1 MKFVK
6 ANVIVR
12 TLIFGSIV
20 AVLSACSGGGGGAPP
35 PLAVTPTPTPTTSS
49 VSGTLIING
58 IEAPEP
64 ASRSVSNLSDA
75 DEPTSNVES
84 PLVIGQGII
93 SLNAEFKADGRASLQ
108 GIINRHPDLIIEVK
122 DEVTPQGPFL
132 VTFGNSDSTS
142 STQLALEALR
152 TDSAVLAAEPVF
164 TIQTK
169 AVGKLEPNDSG
180 YPFQKKALELIGMPT
195 AWAVTVG
202 KPSVCVAVLDDGIF
216 AGHTDL
222 SANLRPGYD
231 FVSNDADPTAP
242 TNKDTHG
249 THVAGTV
256 AALGNNRFGVV
267 GVAFKSRVVP
277 VRVIGDGA
285 GQFALVKAIRWAAG
299 LSVTGVP
306 NNLNPCRVINMSL
319 GFISKGN
326 CTAGPFPSIQEA
338 VDAAEAAGVVV
349 VAAAGNE
356 AQACPAPQSSA
367 PANLNNVIS
376 VAAVTPS
383 GERAVYSNEAPTNWI
398 AAPGG
403 SATIESEQIASTTF
417 TGDGAAR
424 KDHYKFMPGTSMA
437 SPHVAGVVALMLS
450 VNPNLTPAEVRDIL
464 ARTADDKG
472 AVGRDNIFGYG
483 IIRADKAVQAAGNTS
498 PPAGVQLA
506 TVPSSLKLSSTQTAG
521 KITVSNRGDQTISVT
536 FKSGVEAEDTGGN
549 WLAVAFPT
557 AGATAPFDITLTA
570 DRGNLQPGIYRARV
584 EVTTSASRVVVPVT
598 LVVPVPGTPDIGTIT
613 VKLLNP
619 DTNAIVASTTTNAAA
634 NYRYSMS
641 GFPAGSYLVRAESE
655 STGVLSYRGD
665 YPLIN
670 SAKPVTLSGTETLA
684 GFSVSRATST
694 RSLSGITGNS
704 APITNGILANVYDPA
719 YGDPIANATI
729 SITDGASAKTDIYG
743 EATFADVSG
752 PVTITATAPGYS
764 TQTFVDINSET
775 IEFELELDQAGKFVV
790 PVNLTVYIDGLVP
803 GETGYV
809 SAIVDGDFE
818 EFALVNSDNPSAT
831 LSIPSGRELSIG
843 LFANN
848 ASNVATKFNVEDFYP
863 IYENSEVTIDARV
876 VTATANTSSTF
887 EGFGPFAIDGE
898 THSAIALA
906 YDDAGTSYI
915 IGAQFNVPIGQPFDL
930 SRVSLGS
937 EQDDI
942 IAGQIVYFADDS
954 ALTLGSYTAYTV
966 YNTLSG
972 LPTSVIGELP
982 QALTLFEP
990 MDNATVS
997 TTSPTLRFF
1006 SPARNITP
1014 SLLAVTIEG
1023 PDEFLW
1029 EIILPP
1035 TATSFKLPT
1044 LSSGGL
1050 AAGTTYQWYVED
1062 YVLDGFSYDDFSFEF
1077 GGFFDY
1083 NTESVTRSFKTAP

>member
-1 MKFVK
+1 
-6 ANVIVR
+6 
-12 TLIFGSIV
+12 
-20 AVLSACSGGGGGAPP
+20 
-35 PLAVTPTPTPTTSS
+35 
-49 VSGTLIING
+49 
-58 IEAPEP
+58 
-64 ASRSVSNLSDA
+64 
-75 DEPTSNVES
+75 
-84 PLVIGQGII
+84 
-93 SLNAEFKADGRASLQ
+93 
-108 GIINRHPDLIIEVK
+108 
-122 DEVTPQGPFL
+122 
-132 VTFGNSDSTS
+132 
-142 STQLALEALR
+142 
-152 TDSAVLAAEPVF
+152 
-164 TIQTK
+164 
-169 AVGKLEPNDSG
+169 
-180 YPFQKKALELIGMPT
+180 
-195 AWAVTVG
+195 
-202 KPSVCVAVLDDGIF
+202 
-216 AGHTDL
+216 
-222 SANLRPGYD
+222 
-231 FVSNDADPTAP
+231 
-242 TNKDTHG
+242 
-249 THVAGTV
+249 
-256 AALGNNRFGVV
+256 
-267 GVAFKSRVVP
+267 
-277 VRVIGDGA
+277 
-285 GQFALVKAIRWAAG
+285 
-299 LSVTGVP
+299 
-306 NNLNPCRVINMSL
+306 
-319 GFISKGN
+319 
-326 CTAGPFPSIQEA
+326 
-338 VDAAEAAGVVV
+338 
-349 VAAAGNE
+349 
-356 AQACPAPQSSA
+356 
-367 PANLNNVIS
+367 

-383 GERAVYSNEAPTNWI
+383 GVRAVYSNEAPTNWI

-403 SATIESEQIASTTF
+403 SQTIESEQIASTTYA
-417 TGDGAAR
+417 GDGAAR
-424 KDHYKFMPGTSMA
+424 KDDYDWMPGTSMA

-536 FKSGVEAEDTGGN
+536 FQSGVEAEDTGGN

-557 AGATAPFDITLTA
+557 AGAEAPFDITLTA

-670 SAKPVTLSGTETLA
+670 DAKPVTLSGTETLA

-729 SITDGASAKTDIYG
+729 SITDGASAQTDIYG

-887 EGFGPFAIDGE
+887 QGFGPFANVGE
-898 THSAIALA
+898 THAAIALA

-915 IGAQFNVPIGQPFDL
+915 IGARFNVPIGQTFDL

-942 IAGQIVYFADDS
+942 IAGQIVYLAEDS
-954 ALTLGSYTAYTV
+954 ALTLGSSTTYTV

-972 LPTSVIGELP
+972 LPTSVFGELP
-982 QALTLFEP
+982 QALTLSAP

-997 TTSPTLRFF
+997 TSPTLQFS

-1035 TATSFKLPT
+1035 TATSFELPT

-1050 AAGTTYQWYVED
+1050 AAGTAYQWYVED

-1083 NTESVTRSFKTAP
+1083 STESVTRRFTTAL

>member
-1 MKFVK
+1 
-6 ANVIVR
+6 
-12 TLIFGSIV
+12 
-20 AVLSACSGGGGGAPP
+20 
-35 PLAVTPTPTPTTSS
+35 
-49 VSGTLIING
+49 
-58 IEAPEP
+58 
-64 ASRSVSNLSDA
+64 
-75 DEPTSNVES
+75 
-84 PLVIGQGII
+84 
-93 SLNAEFKADGRASLQ
+93 
-108 GIINRHPDLIIEVK
+108 
-122 DEVTPQGPFL
+122 
-132 VTFGNSDSTS
+132 
-142 STQLALEALR
+142 
-152 TDSAVLAAEPVF
+152 
-164 TIQTK
+164 
-169 AVGKLEPNDSG
+169 
-180 YPFQKKALELIGMPT
+180 
-195 AWAVTVG
+195 
-202 KPSVCVAVLDDGIF
+202 
-216 AGHTDL
+216 
-222 SANLRPGYD
+222 
-231 FVSNDADPTAP
+231 
-242 TNKDTHG
+242 
-249 THVAGTV
+249 
-256 AALGNNRFGVV
+256 
-267 GVAFKSRVVP
+267 
-277 VRVIGDGA
+277 
-285 GQFALVKAIRWAAG
+285 
-299 LSVTGVP
+299 
-306 NNLNPCRVINMSL
+306 
-319 GFISKGN
+319 
-326 CTAGPFPSIQEA
+326 
-338 VDAAEAAGVVV
+338 
-349 VAAAGNE
+349 
-356 AQACPAPQSSA
+356 
-367 PANLNNVIS
+367 
-376 VAAVTPS
+376 
-383 GERAVYSNEAPTNWI
+383 
-398 AAPGG
+398 
-403 SATIESEQIASTTF
+403 
-417 TGDGAAR
+417 
-424 KDHYKFMPGTSMA
+424 
-437 SPHVAGVVALMLS
+437 VVALMLS

-506 TVPSSLKLSSTQTAG
+506 TVPSSLKLSGTQTAG
-521 KITVSNRGDQTISVT
+521 KITVSNRGDQNISVT
-536 FKSGVEAEDTGGN
+536 FKSVVEAEDTGGN
-549 WLAVAFPT
+549 WLTVAFPT

-670 SAKPVTLSGTETLA
+670 DAKPVTLSGTETLA

-694 RSLSGITGNS
+694 RSLSSIAGNS
-704 APITNGILANVYDPA
+704 APITNGILASVYDTA

-729 SITDGASAKTDIYG
+729 SITDGASAQTDIYG
-743 EATFADVSG
+743 EAAFADVSG
-752 PVTITATAPGYS
+752 AVTITATAPGYS

-775 IEFELELDQAGKFVV
+775 IEFELDQADTFSV
-790 PVNLTVYIDGLVP
+790 PVDLIVSIDGLVS

-818 EFALVNSDNPSAT
+818 DIALVNSDNPSAT

-863 IYENSEVTIDARV
+863 IYEDSEVTIDAIV

-887 EGFGPFAIDGE
+887 EGFGPFAINGE

-915 IGAQFNVPIGQPFDL
+915 IGARFNVPIGHIFDL

-954 ALTLGSYTAYTV
+954 PLALGSSTTYTV

-972 LPTSVIGELP
+972 LPTSVSGILP
-982 QALTLFEP
+982 QALTLSAP
-990 MDNATVS
+990 INNAPVS
-997 TTSPTLRFF
+997 TSPTLQFS

-1023 PDEFLW
+1023 PDNFLW

-1050 AAGTTYQWYVED
+1050 AAGTEYQWYVED

-1083 NTESVTRSFKTAP
+1083 STESVTGSFKTLP